1 VIVGLKEFIIS
12 KPGQFHDKIV
22 AKGKREG
29 AMLTYQSIF
38 LSKQKHQER
47 EEEEVLYN
55 NTHMYTVCC
64 DFFFNIVSSFILF
77 YQNFT
82 LCNLKNNNNCA
93 CSKRAQLEWE
103 AAEEARLLAER
114 KARKKAKKEEKKRAN
129 FKERAQLLGV
139 KITVTH

>member
-1 VIVGLKEFIIS
+1 VWEAGTGELLTDKETTKLIASVKDQSNQLGEHSFKSMRTAYRNRRIWQKAALAPALPDWQQVIVGLKEFIIS

-29 AMLTYQSIF
+29 ALLTYQSIF

-64 DFFFNIVSSFILF
+64 VFSFF
-77 YQNFT
+77 
-82 LCNLKNNNNCA
+82 
-93 CSKRAQLEWE
+93 
-103 AAEEARLLAER
+103 
-114 KARKKAKKEEKKRAN
+114 
-129 FKERAQLLGV
+129 
-139 KITVTH
+139 